1 MLVNLVISIICA
13 LFFLFIF
20 WRRLREDYSSNVLFS
35 TGFFVIFGIILGV
48 LISLRFSPLWWFW
61 LGGVGAVIGFFVGY
75 LKFKFRT
82 FEVLE
87 TLFISILPCL
97 ILIFLYDAILK
108 SNLISLLFS
117 VLILAIIALFYWL
130 DVNYK
135 NFLWYKS
142 GRVGFSGLMSMG
154 IFFLMRATIATFLG
168 NMLSF
173 VGTIE
178 VIISGISAFITFL
191 LLFNLSRQ

>member
-1 MLVNLVISIICA
+1 ML
-13 LFFLFIF
+13 
-20 WRRLREDYSSNVLFS
+20 WRRLREDYSSNVLFTS
-35 TGFFVIFGIILGV
+35 GFLVIFGITLGIL
-48 LISLRFSPLWWFW
+48 LSLRFSPLWWFW
-61 LGGVGAVIGFFVGY
+61 LGSVGAVIGFFVGY
-75 LKFKFRT
+75 LRFKFRI

-87 TLFISILPCL
+87 AQFVSILPWL
-97 ILIFLYDAILK
+97 ILVFLYDAILK

-130 DVNYK
+130 DANYK

-142 GRVGFSGLMSMG
+142 GRVGFSGLMSLG
-154 IFFLMRATIATFLG
+154 IFFLARATIATFLG